1 MKKAEI
7 TRLRILMLFLICL
20 ALPGELHAYFGQ
32 QQIQMGA
39 DPKAAPDGKWA
50 YYALVIG
57 NDDYQFLPKLQ
68 TATSDARAMAR
79 VLKDEY
85 GFSTS
90 LLLNA
95 SRADILEALVTFR
108 RKLPV
113 NSSLIIYYAGHGI
126 ADDEAKVAYWLPV
139 DARSANNANWISA
152 DDVTAELRVIKAA
165 HVLVIAD
172 SCYSGALM
180 RSADVVDVN
189 AEIKPQERH
198 FYIEKVQ
205 QTKSRNVMAS
215 GGNEPVSDSGGGG
228 HSIFAA
234 VLLQSLRDIDD
245 REYTGGSLFQK
256 VAVRVAGRSQQT
268 PQYSGITNSEH
279 DGGDF
284 VFMRQPGSTPPPD
297 VCCDARVEPTQLP
310 NSHVSRG
317 LSENIEDILS
327 RYRTAYEDEDI
338 SELQLLWP
346 SMKRDAAKNLDMFFK
361 QAKSVQLHT
370 TIVGTP
376 IITDSAATITVME
389 DLSYISDGKPRKVS
403 AQKATFKLTRET
415 GDRGNTGWKIESI
428 Q

>member
-1 MKKAEI
+1 
-7 TRLRILMLFLICL
+7 
-20 ALPGELHAYFGQ
+20 
-32 QQIQMGA
+32 
-39 DPKAAPDGKWA
+39 
-50 YYALVIG
+50 
-57 NDDYQFLPKLQ
+57 
-68 TATSDARAMAR
+68 MAR
-79 VLKDEY
+79 LLKDEY

-108 RKLPV
+108 RKLPA
-113 NSSLIIYYAGHGI
+113 NSSLVIYYAGHGI
-126 ADDEAKVAYWLPV
+126 SDDEAKVAYWLPV

-152 DDVTAELRVIKAA
+152 EDITAELRVIKAT

-189 AEIKPQERH
+189 AEVKPQERR
-198 FYIEKVQ
+198 FYIDKVQ

-234 VLLQSLRDIDD
+234 VLLQSLRDMEGT
-245 REYTGGSLFQK
+245 EYTGGSLFQK

-284 VFMRQPGSTPPPD
+284 VFMRQPGATPPAD
-297 VCCDARVEPTQLP
+297 MCCDARVESSPLP
-310 NSHVSRG
+310 SSNGNRG
-317 LSENIEDILS
+317 LNENIEDILS
-327 RYRTAYEDEDI
+327 RYRTAYEDEDVA
-338 SELQLLWP
+338 ELQLLWP
-346 SMKRDAAKNLDMFFK
+346 SMKRDAIKNLDTFFK

-370 TIVGTP
+370 TVVGMP

-389 DLSYISDGKPRKVS
+389 DLSYISDGKPRKVPP
-403 AQKATFKLTRET
+403 QKATIKLSRET
-415 GDRGNTGWKIESI
+415 GDRGNSGWKIESI